1 MGRDTGGDWK
11 GWGLVLRDPLSAPPP
26 QVRPL
31 VGQVYMQ
38 VCLSTHKKQTWT
50 ITKML
55 RVVVPGSGIM
65 GDFKLFCA
73 FPVLLVPYYF
83 NKYAL
88 RKIKVKPKKK
98 INRNRKT

>member
-11 GWGLVLRDPLSAPPP
+11 SWGPHSQGPSIYPPP

-31 VGQVYMQ
+31 LGQVYMQ

-50 ITKML
+50 IGKML
-55 RVVVPGSGIM
+55 RVVIPGSGIM

-73 FPVLLVPYYF
+73 FSVLRVP
-83 NKYAL
+83 
-88 RKIKVKPKKK
+88 
-98 INRNRKT
+98 